1 MSRGQNHLL
10 AAPSLTAVLGVS
22 DWMKGHSHPP
32 RMDRQAASRL
42 AQELQ
47 SWTDDERAVHLDL
60 ARPRDAAA
68 VTVGFAAERSAAG
81 AAA

>member
-1 MSRGQNHLL
+1 
-10 AAPSLTAVLGVS
+10 
-22 DWMKGHSHPP
+22 
-32 RMDRQAASRL
+32 MDRHAAASRL

-60 ARPRDAAA
+60 ARPPDAAA